1 VPDRSASVPVRS
13 SRGRVVDGDAVRRET
28 DRQRRAAHA
37 GQAADRLRRLDEDR
51 RRPRRPEDLVV
62 EADDRVADHVAE
74 PALCLPAARPAG
86 QLEGEEGILV
96 GAKAGL
102 VSRVHVATV
111 ADLSSAVAGTKR
123 ERLARAPRIPGMDD
137 QRAQLDDRRTADRA
151 RFARLVARPEPEI
164 DLAVGALLIAGLGR
178 PPVADH
184 EILGELDAI
193 AERVRIRLDA
203 GDPTP
208 AVVGRLHDVL
218 YRELGFRG
226 PTAAEYG
233 DPANSHLDEV
243 VVRRVG
249 LPISLAI
256 VELEVAARVGLTL
269 TGIGLPGHFI
279 VGGPD
284 GLLIDPADGGRAL
297 TPDDCQALIRRAI
310 GDGVLFH
317 VGMLRPTGRRE
328 ILARVLRNLKAA
340 RLARRDWP
348 AALDAIDLLVV
359 LEPTDPEHGRDRG
372 LLLGRM
378 GRFTDAVSALGRYL
392 EERPDAHDVSDVRQV
407 RGIFAGRLN

>member
-1 VPDRSASVPVRS
+1 
-13 SRGRVVDGDAVRRET
+13 
-28 DRQRRAAHA
+28 
-37 GQAADRLRRLDEDR
+37 
-51 RRPRRPEDLVV
+51 
-62 EADDRVADHVAE
+62 
-74 PALCLPAARPAG
+74 
-86 QLEGEEGILV
+86 
-96 GAKAGL
+96 
-102 VSRVHVATV
+102 
-111 ADLSSAVAGTKR
+111 
-123 ERLARAPRIPGMDD
+123 MDD
-137 QRAQLDDRRTADRA
+137 HRAQLDDRRTAGRA

-178 PPVADH
+178 GPVAVDA
-184 EILGELDAI
+184 ILGELDAI
-193 AERVRIRLDA
+193 AERVRIRIDA
-203 GDPTP
+203 GDPP
-208 AVVGRLHDVL
+208 QVVVGRLHDVL
-218 YRELGFRG
+218 YREIGFRG

-256 VELEVAARVGLTL
+256 VELEVAARLGLVL
-269 TGIGLPGHFI
+269 AGIGLPGHFI

-284 GLLIDPADGGRAL
+284 GLLIDPADGGKAL

-317 VGMLRPTGRRE
+317 VGMLRPAGRRE
-328 ILARVLRNLKAA
+328 ILARVLRNLKTA

-348 AALDAIDLLVV
+348 SAVDAIDLLLV

-378 GRFTDAVSALGRYL
+378 GRFAEAIAALRLYL
-392 EERPDAHDVSDVRQV
+392 EERPGAHDAPAVRQV
-407 RGIFAGRLN
+407 MGIFAGRRN